1 MRRVSRFFS
10 LRLGIARV
18 ILFLFLCVIQLY
30 LQSWPLAILCFSL
43 SALCAFFTILQL
55 ELIKRDQPILWFS
68 FISVL
73 FVSTI
78 GGVAYLF
85 ISPKEENEFAPASKR
100 VKGEELTKKDGRV
113 SKKVKRHNINSSSSF
128 ARNKGDLIFYCLIL
142 LIPLAQIL
150 VFYFGVNTQ
159 NFLMAFQ
166 TYSPNEN
173 KFYWD
178 TVTNINRFLG
188 ELKDKYFW
196 IMVRDSFAVY
206 LCTQLAGTVFALF
219 FSYYIYK
226 KRTLYKFFKFVLFLP
241 SIIPGILLVF
251 IFKYFMNEAVPA
263 FLQLR
268 DPGLLNHSNT
278 YFWIVTAYTV
288 WVSFGSQVLIYS
300 GAMDQ
305 IPNEIIEAG
314 KLDGAGSFREFI
326 SIVVPF
332 IIPSV
337 TTFIIA
343 GVATIFTN
351 QNNLYSFFGNGESMP
366 LNDKTIGYYLFYLI
380 NSSKRM
386 SNYCYA
392 SLLGLVSTCVAV
404 PLTFVVRKVVS
415 LWGDR

>member
-1 MRRVSRFFS
+1 
-10 LRLGIARV
+10 
-18 ILFLFLCVIQLY
+18 
-30 LQSWPLAILCFSL
+30 
-43 SALCAFFTILQL
+43 
-55 ELIKRDQPILWFS
+55 
-68 FISVL
+68 
-73 FVSTI
+73 
-78 GGVAYLF
+78 
-85 ISPKEENEFAPASKR
+85 
-100 VKGEELTKKDGRV
+100 
-113 SKKVKRHNINSSSSF
+113 
-128 ARNKGDLIFYCLIL
+128 
-142 LIPLAQIL
+142 
-150 VFYFGVNTQ
+150 
-159 NFLMAFQ
+159 
-166 TYSPNEN
+166 
-173 KFYWD
+173 
-178 TVTNINRFLG
+178 
-188 ELKDKYFW
+188 
-196 IMVRDSFAVY
+196 
-206 LCTQLAGTVFALF
+206 
-219 FSYYIYK
+219 
-226 KRTLYKFFKFVLFLP
+226 
-241 SIIPGILLVF
+241 
-251 IFKYFMNEAVPA
+251 MNEAVPA